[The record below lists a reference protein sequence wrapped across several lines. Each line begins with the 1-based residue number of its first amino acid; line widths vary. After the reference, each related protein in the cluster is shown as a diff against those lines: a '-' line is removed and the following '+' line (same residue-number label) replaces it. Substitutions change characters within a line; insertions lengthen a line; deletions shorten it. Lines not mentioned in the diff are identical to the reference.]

1 MKIRDAKIIS
11 KYAERV
17 VKRDTKRLK
26 TEDWLIIGS
35 ELNVKNEL
43 KPAICRRIVN
53 TNIELA
59 NKRILDILERNGINT
74 DKPFE
79 IYEEALKIAKSKENS
94 SDLIKIADRYTELLD
109 LKPQKVTISESRQQ
123 IDYSNMLPEKHKQT
137 ISTTKT
143 IQKDSNDSE

>member
-123 IDYSNMLPEKHKQT
+123 IDYSNMLPEKTKKT

-143 IQKDSNDSE
+143 VQNNDIDEG